1 LSGVTEIHDGVA
13 VEVEVTVLALK
24 LAEDILLEIFGY
36 VLDYGKFSR
45 RVIEMELK
53 VILYTQSCKTYALK
67 LKIKLN
73 DDATL

>member
-1 LSGVTEIHDGVA
+1 MSGVTEIHDGVA

-45 RVIEMELK
+45 RVIEMELRF
-53 VILYTQSCKTYALK
+53 IL
-67 LKIKLN
+67 
-73 DDATL
+73 

>member
-24 LAEDILLEIFGY
+24 LVEDILLEIGF
-36 VLDYGKFSR
+36 VLDYGKFSM
-45 RVIEMELK
+45 RVIEMGLK
-53 VILYTQSCKTYALK
+53 VILYKQSRKTYALK